1 MEKTL
6 KITNDKLSLTRLIPL
21 TQGKFAIVD
30 AEDYDRLSQ
39 HKWYAAKAKT
49 GTTFYACRARGRTT
63 VNMHREI
70 MRAPKG
76 MICDHKNHNGLDN
89 HKSNL
94 RLCTSSQNA
103 RNQQARA
110 GCTSKYKGVCWHKK
124 HKKWQAR
131 ITCNGNHMHLGSFD
145 NQIDAAV
152 AYDRRAIEV
161 FGEFAWLNFP
171 QLIEFRYWV
180 KKVIWAA

>member
-1 MEKTL
+1 MENKPENF
-6 KITNDKLSLTRLIPL
+6 KLIPL
-21 TQGKFAIVD
+21 TQGKFAVID
-30 AEDYDRLSQ
+30 GEDYDRLSQ
-39 HKWYAAKAKT
+39 YTWYVAKS
-49 GTTFYACRARGRTT
+49 GSTFYACRVRGHTT
-63 VNMHREI
+63 VHIHREI
-70 MRAPKG
+70 MRAAEG
-76 MICDHKNHNGLDN
+76 MICDHKNHKGLDN
-89 HKSNL
+89 RKSNL

-131 ITCNGNHMHLGSFD
+131 IACNSSRMHLGSFD
-145 NQIDAAV
+145 NEIDAAL

-171 QLIEFRYWV
+171 ERIELRNWIR
-180 KKVIWAA
+180 KIIWAA